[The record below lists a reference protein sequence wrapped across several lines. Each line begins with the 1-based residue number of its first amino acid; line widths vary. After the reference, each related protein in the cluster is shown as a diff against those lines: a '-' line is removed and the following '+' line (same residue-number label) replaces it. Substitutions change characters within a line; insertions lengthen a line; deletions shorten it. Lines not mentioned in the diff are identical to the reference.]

1 MEKFAENIYRL
12 CEEAQPYTYV
22 LAIVSFLVIG
32 AMFLIPSEEGRQKAK
47 KALPW
52 VIVGVLLMLGAVYGG
67 KWLTGKIIF

>member
-1 MEKFAENIYRL
+1 MDKFAENIYLL

>member
-1 MEKFAENIYRL
+1 MDKFAENIYRL

>member
-1 MEKFAENIYRL
+1 MDKFAENIYNL
-12 CEEAQPYTYV
+12 CTEAQPYTYV
-22 LAIVSFLVIG
+22 LAIVAFLVIG
-32 AMFLIPSEEGRQKAK
+32 VMFLIPSEEGRQKAK

>member
-1 MEKFAENIYRL
+1 MDKFTENIYRL

>member
-1 MEKFAENIYRL
+1 MDKFAENIYRL

-67 KWLTGKIIF
+67 KWLTEKITF

>member
-1 MEKFAENIYRL
+1 MDKFAENIYRL

-22 LAIVSFLVIG
+22 LAIVSFLVID

>member
-1 MEKFAENIYRL
+1 MDKFAENVYRL

-22 LAIVSFLVIG
+22 LAIVALMVIA
-32 AMFLIPSEEGRQKAK
+32 AMFIIPSEEGRQKAK

-52 VIVGVLLMLGAVYGG
+52 VIVGVVLMLGAVYCG

>member
-1 MEKFAENIYRL
+1 MDKFAENIYRL

-22 LAIVSFLVIG
+22 LAIVSYLVIG